1 MTPLP
6 VESQFVQISSL
17 GYEKKGFESKLRNL
31 EMECKGLRAKADWA
45 RISSYRYLKLGW
57 IFSFQ
62 LSKVPNF

>member
-45 RISSYRYLKLGW
+45 RIST
-57 IFSFQ
+57 
-62 LSKVPNF
+62 